1 MNTTKKRTIYISH
14 RVGKRF
20 RWLEGGIAVERADG
34 TMDIFLDRMPV
45 GGWNGHILVRS
56 DNAKPTIRDMPTT
69 TPFDEEALLL
79 EEAGGAISH

>member
-1 MNTTKKRTIYISH
+1 MDTEKRRTVYITH

-34 TMDIFLDRMPV
+34 TMDIWLDRMPV

-56 DNAKPTIRDMPTT
+56 DSATPTARDMPTT
-69 TPFDEEALLL
+69 TPFDEEALLA
-79 EEAGGAISH
+79 EESNGVVTH

>member
-1 MNTTKKRTIYISH
+1 MDTEKKRTVYITH

-34 TMDIFLDRMPV
+34 TMDIWLDRMPV

-56 DNAKPTIRDMPTT
+56 DNAKPTARDMPTT
-69 TPFDEEALLL
+69 TPFDEEALLA
-79 EEAGGAISH
+79 EESNGVVTH